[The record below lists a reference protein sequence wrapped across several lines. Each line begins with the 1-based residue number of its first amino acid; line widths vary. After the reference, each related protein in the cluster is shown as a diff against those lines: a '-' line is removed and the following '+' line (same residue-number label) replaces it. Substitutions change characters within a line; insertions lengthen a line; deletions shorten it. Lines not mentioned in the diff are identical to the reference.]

1 MNSDTNKYELKLT
14 KQFKKHLKLIAKRN
28 IANVK
33 KIHEVVDVLQKGEKL
48 PERFCDHEL
57 KGDYKGNRECHVLPD
72 LLLIYKICENVL
84 ILTLVD
90 TGTHSD
96 LFGK

>member
-1 MNSDTNKYELKLT
+1 MSDSAYKYKT
-14 KQFKKHLKLIAKRN
+14 KATTAFKKHIKLLKKRN
-28 IANVK
+28 AENAQKVK
-33 KIHEVVDVLQKGEKL
+33 DTVELLAKGEKL
-48 PERFCDHEL
+48 PERFRDHEL
-57 KGDYKGNRECHVLPD
+57 KGDCKGNRECHVLPD